1 MLRLSPDELDRALL
15 AIQVHGYGDFFPDLP
30 ELSLLVAKWDEIRN
44 ELAQVDLDL
53 YEGYDVIFAFAPK
66 SRLNV
71 RRVALSSLRPDLLH
85 WPCPRTARRNH
96 FGAIA
101 AARESGLLV

>member
-15 AIQVHGYGDFFPDLP
+15 AIQVHGYGDFFPDPP

-44 ELAQVDLDL
+44 ELALVDLDL

-66 SRLNV
+66 SRL
-71 RRVALSSLRPDLLH
+71 RFTASPTAFRFARISGASAL
-85 WPCPRTARRNH
+85 T
-96 FGAIA
+96 
-101 AARESGLLV
+101 